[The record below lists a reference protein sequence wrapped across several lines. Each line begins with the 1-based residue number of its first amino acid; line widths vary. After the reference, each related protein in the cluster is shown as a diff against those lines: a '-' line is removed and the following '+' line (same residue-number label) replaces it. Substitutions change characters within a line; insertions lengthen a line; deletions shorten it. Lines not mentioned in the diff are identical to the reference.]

1 MNEESYDPRMARAL
15 EVKGRQAQFLRGHPN
30 VTGLGVGFREVRGK
44 RTEEIVLRVF
54 VSRKLPLSELAPE
67 DVLPREI
74 DGVQVDVAEER
85 QRALSI
91 PAEHQRRHSETRCGI
106 SIGNQLTGG
115 SGTLGATVFDGKSGQ
130 QLILSNWHVLCGRLD
145 CEPGEPIL
153 QPGTGGGDGGT
164 PADLFARVLRFR
176 FDEHVDAAVAV
187 LTGHRFCSEEMLGL
201 GHMTSRLG
209 SPTLGLSVSKSGR
222 TTGVTAGRI
231 TDGAAGRLG
240 QRLGRQRPAPGG
252 PDLRRQ
258 QFRHALHGHR
268 DARRRRG
275 ARHPVR
281 AGHHAAGP
289 HGPRQPG
296 VARPRGRGALSA
308 PAAPVPDGRARCA
321 WRGTPRAPAPCRR
334 WASWAGRRR
343 RCSRSPRPRACRA

>member
-231 TDGAAGRLG
+231 TDVSVDIDIDFHGEVGVKHMRDQLSIESDSGAVVVLPGDSGSVWVDSA
-240 QRLGRQRPAPGG
+240 QRPVALTFAGNSSGTRCTATAMPVVVAALDIQFGPGTTLQ
-252 PDLRRQ
+252 DRMVLDS
-258 QFRHALHGHR
+258 LE
-268 DARRRRG
+268 
-275 ARHPVR
+275 
-281 AGHHAAGP
+281 
-289 HGPRQPG
+289 
-296 VARPRGRGALSA
+296 
-308 PAAPVPDGRARCA
+308 
-321 WRGTPRAPAPCRR
+321 
-334 WASWAGRRR
+334 
-343 RCSRSPRPRACRA
+343 